1 MPGSSDVPVD
11 AAALGGTVDRTG
23 LLGAVLAR
31 SHHAE
36 PGDMVR
42 VIAEEAARHGLHDLV
57 LHLIDYEQ
65 RSLVPLS
72 NHGARAEP
80 ADIDTT
86 LVGRAY
92 RLIQTL
98 DVGDDSSHRLLIPV
112 LDGTERVGVMEVTVT
127 SLDEELVAAAHNLAT
142 LAAELLVTKDLFG
155 DAFSVAR
162 RTRAMT
168 LAAEMQWNLLPP
180 LTFLSPRVAI
190 SGMIQPCYEVGG
202 DSFDYAVNED
212 TVHFAIFDA
221 MGHGLDAGLMASL
234 AVGAYRNSR
243 RNGRSLTE
251 SFASIDVAIAEQ
263 FGTERFVT
271 GLLVELDLLN
281 GTLRWLCAGH
291 PSPLLLRS
299 GRSIDRLESSP
310 LLPFGLGDEVAGV
323 VEESLEPGDRLLLYT
338 DGVVEARSADGRFFG
353 LDGLTDLVI
362 RQSAAG
368 LPVPETLRV
377 LGHAILDH
385 HDGELRDDATTLF
398 VEWSGATE
406 A

>member
-1 MPGSSDVPVD
+1 MPGPADVPVVSVTH
-11 AAALGGTVDRTG
+11 GGASDRTG

-42 VIAEEAARHGLHDLV
+42 VIAEEAASHGLHELV

-72 NHGARAEP
+72 EHASDAEP

-98 DVGDDSSHRLLIPV
+98 DVGGDDSHRLLIPV
-112 LDGTERVGVMEVTVT
+112 LDGTERVGVMEVTLQT
-127 SLDEELVAAAHNLAT
+127 MDEEHVAAAHNLAT

-155 DAFSVAR
+155 DVFSVAR
-162 RTRAMT
+162 RSRAMA

-212 TVHFAIFDA
+212 TAHFAIFDA
-221 MGHGLDAGLMASL
+221 MGHGLNAGLMASL

-251 SFASIDVAIAEQ
+251 SFTAIDAAIAEQ
-263 FGTERFVT
+263 FGSERFVT
-271 GLLVELDLLN
+271 GLLAELDLRS
-281 GTLRWLCAGH
+281 GSLRWVCAGH

-299 GRSIDRLESSP
+299 GRSIDRLERSP

-338 DGVVEARSADGRFFG
+338 DGVVEARSADGQFFG

-398 VEWSGATE
+398 VEWSGAART
-406 A
+406 